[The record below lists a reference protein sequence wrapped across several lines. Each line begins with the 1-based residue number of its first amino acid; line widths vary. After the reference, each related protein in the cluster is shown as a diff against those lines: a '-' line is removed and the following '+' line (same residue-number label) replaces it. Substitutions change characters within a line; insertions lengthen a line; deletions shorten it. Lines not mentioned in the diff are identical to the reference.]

1 METAPGNERLEIEI
15 STQQAEMQK
24 VERKMRLMRERLPP
38 DNQEALEMALA
49 EVVGSQGAAF
59 SRLLLLASE
68 HHLHKFAIYKSFICT
83 YIYICFMTV
92 FMTIFS
98 FPLKMMNIRSISLPG
113 VVDASHV

>member
-24 VERKMRLMRERLPP
+24 VEREMRLMRERLPP

-59 SRLLLLASE
+59 SRLLPLASE
-68 HHLHKFAIYKSFICT
+68 HHLHKFAIYKSFICI
-83 YIYICFMTV
+83 YIYIYMCV
-92 FMTIFS
+92 
-98 FPLKMMNIRSISLPG
+98 L
-113 VVDASHV
+113 